1 MFLEL
6 NNMYIDFLNKM
17 IKLILM
23 ELEKKLRL
31 INDIKNKD
39 LELRVVYDINF
50 VIKLN
55 FVNMI
60 LDIGLM

>member
-1 MFLEL
+1 
-6 NNMYIDFLNKM
+6 
-17 IKLILM
+17 M
-23 ELEKKLRL
+23 ELEKKLKL

-50 VIKLN
+50 EIKLN
-55 FVNMI
+55 FVNMS

>member
-23 ELEKKLRL
+23 ELEKKLKL

>member
-1 MFLEL
+1 
-6 NNMYIDFLNKM
+6 
-17 IKLILM
+17 M
-23 ELEKKLRL
+23 ELEKKLKL